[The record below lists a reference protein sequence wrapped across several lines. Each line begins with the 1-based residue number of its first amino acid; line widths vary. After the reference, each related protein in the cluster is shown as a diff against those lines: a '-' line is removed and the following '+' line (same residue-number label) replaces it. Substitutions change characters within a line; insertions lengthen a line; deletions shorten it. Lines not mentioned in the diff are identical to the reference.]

1 MEARNP
7 LTKLAVF
14 HDRTS
19 KQKVLFVYKRVFTR
33 AENGVTVTAVVTADQ
48 LSGDHW

>member
-1 MEARNP
+1 MYSGEARSSYRQHCWSGRGH
-7 LTKLAVF
+7 LSHEV
-14 HDRTS
+14 RMG
-19 KQKVLFVYKRVFTR
+19 TR